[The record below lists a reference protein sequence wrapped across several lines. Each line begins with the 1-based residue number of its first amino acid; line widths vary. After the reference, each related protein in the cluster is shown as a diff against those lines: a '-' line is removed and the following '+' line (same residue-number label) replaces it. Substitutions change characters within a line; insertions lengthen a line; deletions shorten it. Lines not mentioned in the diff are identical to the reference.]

1 MKCAAE
7 TLERFECCLNGSKI
21 VKSHSK
27 TNDLERSKNSKSS
40 IDVRAYGKH
49 NKDTIIRVLLSPS
62 VSEKDLDNVAA
73 VCAYE
78 IRFELSG
85 AAIDFLCS
93 YYGLRSETLLF
104 RVNYVNAVKV

>member
-27 TNDLERSKNSKSS
+27 TNDPERSKNSKSS

-49 NKDTIIRVLLSPS
+49 NKDTIILWALLSPS
-62 VSEKDLDNVAA
+62 VSEKDLDNLAA

-85 AAIDFLCS
+85 ATIDFLCS
-93 YYGLRSETLLF
+93 YYGLRSAKRF
-104 RVNYVNAVKV
+104 CFV